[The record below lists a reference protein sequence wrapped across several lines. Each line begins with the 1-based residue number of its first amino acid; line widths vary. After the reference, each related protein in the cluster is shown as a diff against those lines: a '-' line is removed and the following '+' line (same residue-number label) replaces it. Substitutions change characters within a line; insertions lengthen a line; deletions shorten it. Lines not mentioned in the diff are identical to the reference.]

1 MSDKPPIA
9 VRKVAERDPRVAR
22 STYQLGD
29 ALVQLILE
37 RDFTDITV
45 EDILR
50 RAGVS
55 RSTFYAHYRNK
66 NDVLYSSYERMFG
79 IMERALDHA
88 PSGITR
94 TLRVVPVTEFC
105 EHLGD
110 SSKLVV
116 ALQQSGQMDEMWD
129 LALGFISAMIERRIA
144 PKESPAPTL
153 PPSLIA
159 RMLAGAFL
167 EMVRWWVERP
177 ASSSPQQMD
186 IAFHEI
192 ARTSLA
198 SAHYRILPA
207 RIEG

>member
-1 MSDKPPIA
+1 MSDKSPA
-9 VRKVAERDPRVAR
+9 VVRKTQDRDPRVAR

-37 RDFTDITV
+37 QDFSDITV

-79 IMERALDHA
+79 IMERALDRA
-88 PSGITR
+88 PSGIAR

-105 EHLGD
+105 EHLGE
-110 SSKLVV
+110 SNKLVV
-116 ALQQSGQMDEMWD
+116 ALQQSGQMEELWD
-129 LALGFISAMIERRIA
+129 LALGFIAAMIERRIA
-144 PKESPAPTL
+144 PDGPSAPSL

-167 EMVRWWVERP
+167 EMVRWWIERP
-177 ASSSPQQMD
+177 ASSNPQQMD
-186 IAFHEI
+186 VAFHEI

-198 SAHYRILPA
+198 SAHYRILLP